1 MSEDNQNQSEN
12 QPQDSS
18 DNHSGANIENTPPTI
33 QAVEPKPKP
42 EPSYGIEKF
51 SETYPN
57 LEKGIEPL
65 SKPDPSFETHLRAK
79 ISKTV
84 KKPNKTE

>member
-1 MSEDNQNQSEN
+1 MPEDNQNQSEN

-42 EPSYGIEKF
+42 EPSYGIIDEGRFWSLLKR
-51 SETYPN
+51 SHKMITQ
-57 LEKGIEPL
+57 
-65 SKPDPSFETHLRAK
+65 
-79 ISKTV
+79 
-84 KKPNKTE
+84 